1 MVAMVGIFPG
11 QGFTSWGSNP
21 KCRILWLLF
30 FFFYVNVDVVWT
42 KNLWCEQ
49 RARLGFHMLG
59 MKPDCKVL
67 YFLFSFFFNLDVGWT
82 KIPRCEQ
89 RVRWGG
95 KDGIDID
102 NRARQQDLSKIFPFF
117 CVFLF
122 FCISNLFL
130 ILTIAL
136 VNETCQNFH
145 PGQTEIIIINNNNMD
160 LIWLLSFL
168 RILGWKSQLH
178 TNHSVQVVH
187 FAISTDWKSQYIF

>member
-1 MVAMVGIFPG
+1 MAKPTFSLHLLSWNLFPTSAEACLFCQPLVRVAESLIWDKRLRLKPKAYFASNS
-11 QGFTSWGSNP
+11 TS
-21 KCRILWLLF
+21 
-30 FFFYVNVDVVWT
+30 
-42 KNLWCEQ
+42 
-49 RARLGFHMLG
+49 
-59 MKPDCKVL
+59 PDCKVL
-67 YFLFSFFFNLDVGWT
+67 FSFFYFNLDVGWT